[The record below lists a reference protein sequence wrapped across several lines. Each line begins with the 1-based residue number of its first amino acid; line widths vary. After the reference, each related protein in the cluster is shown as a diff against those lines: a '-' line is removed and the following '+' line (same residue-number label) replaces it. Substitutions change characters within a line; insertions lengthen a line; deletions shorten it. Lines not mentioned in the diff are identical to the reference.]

1 MAFKAHSRLLLVD
14 NLQPQ
19 SRTAPGRLEA
29 GETGEAEA
37 DQELNLRKK
46 LMKSE
51 QEDVAGNYFKPV
63 RSNRS
68 EDV

>member
-1 MAFKAHSRLLLVD
+1 MVD

-63 RSNRS
+63 RSNRY
-68 EDV
+68 